1 MMKKLMLLLALMP
14 MLAMAQ
20 NHEAMV
26 KKIFDAEM
34 TNSPVHENLRYL
46 CKEIGNRISGSP
58 EAAAAVEYTKQL
70 MESYGF
76 DTVYLQPVMV
86 PHWVRG
92 KKEVTRVMNST
103 TKGTFELK
111 CTSLGN
117 AVGTGANG
125 VLANIIEVKSIE
137 EVNKLGKL
145 VEGKIVFYN
154 GEMDPTK
161 MNTFEAYGDAV
172 IQRAYGPSEAGK
184 NGAKAV
190 IVRSMTNR
198 RDDAPHTGSLV
209 YKPLMPMIP
218 AVAISTNDADMLS
231 EMLKK
236 QADLKIYI
244 ESYGVMKEDVLSYN
258 VIAEIRGSEKPEE
271 IIVVGGHLDSWDVGE
286 GAHDDG
292 GGCMQSIE
300 VGRSLKA
307 LGYKPKR
314 TIRMVMFMNEENGL
328 RGGKKYAEVAKEKG
342 EKHIAGLES
351 DSGSFDPEGFNM
363 QGTQEQRDK
372 VKGWK
377 SLFAPYGIF
386 DFDKIGTGADISP
399 LEDQG
404 PLLLELLPDSQKYF
418 IYHHTNLDV
427 FEAVDKR
434 ELERGAA
441 AMTSLVYLI
450 DQEGM

>member
-1 MMKKLMLLLALMP
+1 M
-14 MLAMAQ
+14 
-20 NHEAMV
+20 
-26 KKIFDAEM
+26 
-34 TNSPVHENLRYL
+34 
-46 CKEIGNRISGSP
+46 
-58 EAAAAVEYTKQL
+58 
-70 MESYGF
+70 
-76 DTVYLQPVMV
+76 
-86 PHWVRG
+86 
-92 KKEVTRVMNST
+92 
-103 TKGTFELK
+103 
-111 CTSLGN
+111 
-117 AVGTGANG
+117 
-125 VLANIIEVKSIE
+125 
-137 EVNKLGKL
+137 NKLGKK
-145 VEGKIVFYN
+145 VQGKIVFYN

-161 MNTFEAYGDAV
+161 MMTFEAYGDAV
-172 IQRAYGPSEAGK
+172 VQRAYGPSEAGK
-184 NGAKAV
+184 NGARAV

-198 RDDAPHTGSLV
+198 RDDTPHTGSLV

-244 ESYGVMKEDVLSYN
+244 ETYGEMKEDVLSYN
-258 VIAEIRGSEKPEE
+258 VIGELRGTEKPEE

-300 VGRSLKA
+300 VGRMFLEMD
-307 LGYKPKR
+307 YKPKR
-314 TIRMVMFMNEENGL
+314 TIRVVMFMNEENGL

-363 QGTQEQRDK
+363 IGTAEQRGK
-372 VKGWK
+372 VKSWK
-377 SLFAPYGIF
+377 SLFEPYGLY

-404 PLLLELLPDSQKYF
+404 PLLMELLPDSQKYF
-418 IYHHTNLDV
+418 IYHHTGLDV

-441 AMTSLVYLI
+441 AMTSMMYLI
-450 DQEGM
+450 DQEGI